1 MRPSPQRI
9 VILGPPGSGKSTLAR
24 QLGARHGLPAFHL
37 NRAYWRPG
45 WIEAEPAAFRAWV
58 IDGNDTGTIAP
69 RFARADTVG

>member
-1 MRPSPQRI
+1 VFP
-9 VILGPPGSGKSTLAR
+9 LD
-24 QLGARHGLPAFHL
+24 
-37 NRAYWRPG
+37 RAYWRPG